1 MKVLP
6 HGASCR
12 VRRRYRQALPQHF
25 CARAWWSLCG
35 SWHRRGRRG
44 GTPTEKMQREKTHQP
59 STASTSSIS
68 DPSELIP
75 ALLRFSSPLASLIS
89 LSFYLLSLVQRITQP
104 PFTSPLAFQLLL
116 HCLSAASCLP
126 VLHGHLSCPGAP
138 HVVPETSPEQSP
150 RSPAGLTWQLRDPL
164 HMHTPMLRCLY
175 LRPSCPCRLPSPSPS
190 KPHGIFLRGC
200 YQCHE
205 CYILLYSPCWLCV
218 KLLM

>member
-12 VRRRYRQALPQHF
+12 VRRRYRRALPQHF

-44 GTPTEKMQREKTHQP
+44 GKPTEKMQREKTHQP

-89 LSFYLLSLVQRITQP
+89 LSFYLLSLVQQITQP
-104 PFTSPLAFQLLL
+104 PLLPLLPFSFCSTAFPLPLACQF
-116 HCLSAASCLP
+116 CMDISAAL
-126 VLHGHLSCPGAP
+126 GHLMWCQRRHQSRAP
-138 HVVPETSPEQSP
+138 DLQQV
-150 RSPAGLTWQLRDPL
+150 
-164 HMHTPMLRCLY
+164 
-175 LRPSCPCRLPSPSPS
+175 
-190 KPHGIFLRGC
+190 
-200 YQCHE
+200 
-205 CYILLYSPCWLCV
+205 
-218 KLLM
+218 